1 MLKLLSAV
9 AAFAVLSACGQ
20 KEGDGNATAVAN
32 PYGLS
37 ATEDAAMEV
46 AAADATAGTA
56 TGEASKASESQGPQI
71 AYSFGL
77 GYRLPAAEIPNA
89 QAAHVALCDAMG
101 AARCRIVFQSR
112 SDQDGGYATGTLTLQ
127 VEAAKARDFADQ
139 MDKVV
144 AGKGGQ
150 VSNRQMSAEDLS
162 KQIIDIEARIAAKEA
177 LAGRLLE
184 ILNRR
189 DGKVADLVEAERA
202 YAEVQE
208 ELDAARATMEDYS
221 RRVRMSE
228 VTADYQAVRPS
239 GAAAGRPVAEALSAA
254 GRTFGSSVAVLIS
267 FLVAALPWLLLGAL
281 IVWPL
286 RTVVR
291 RWRARR
297 LKPET
302 PASGQ

>member
-1 MLKLLSAV
+1 MRRLLPAVAALVLLSA
-9 AAFAVLSACGQ
+9 CNQ
-20 KEGDGNATAVAN
+20 KPGDGNAIAVAN

-37 ATEDAAMEV
+37 GTEDAAVEV
-46 AAADATAGTA
+46 AAADVPAESAA
-56 TGEASKASESQGPQI
+56 VNASSALRSQGPQI

-112 SDQDGGYATGTLTLQ
+112 SDQDGGYATGTLKLQ
-127 VEAAKARDFADQ
+127 VEAAKARDFADR
-139 MDKVV
+139 MDKAV

-162 KQIIDIEARIAAKEA
+162 KQIIDVEARIAAKEA
-177 LAGRLLE
+177 LAVRLLE
-184 ILNRR
+184 ILKRR
-189 DGKVADLVEAERA
+189 DAKVADLVEAERA

-208 ELDAARATMEDYS
+208 ELDAARSTMEEYS
-221 RRVRMSE
+221 RRCRMSE
-228 VTADYQAVRPS
+228 ITADYQAVRPS
-239 GAAAGRPVAEALSAA
+239 GAAAGRPVAEALAAA

-267 FLVAALPWLLLGAL
+267 FMVAALPWLLVGAL
-281 IVWPL
+281 IVWAL
-286 RTVVR
+286 RMVVR

-297 LKPET
+297 LRPET